1 MSSLRSNLFLVALGL
16 SMLGLV
22 MVYSATY
29 SEVGTDFLFVRIGH
43 MVLGVAVFFLASRVR
58 YTAWRR
64 YAPALYLIVLVGLV
78 LVLVPGIGTQI
89 NGARRWLDLGPM
101 SLQPA
106 EFAKLAAILTL
117 SCAVARLP
125 HGSGLPVKPLL
136 AVGVL
141 FVLVFLEPDFGTSV
155 VLLAG
160 VAGTLWASELRT
172 RDLVLSGLLGLVAV
186 AGMMV
191 LEPYRRERFLTFLD
205 PWAAADG
212 SGYQVVQSMVAI
224 KAGGFFGSGAGSGG
238 QGPYVPEL
246 GTDMIFALIGEE
258 LGLIGMVVVIAA
270 FGFIALAGR
279 PEPRQAVRGAAGR
292 EGHDEAEGAWRL
304 RASGER
310 QHERGGEEGASRGHS
325 RSPQMARS
333 EKPSAAKSP
342 ARSGASPALK
352 NSSSCGG
359 GAALVP
365 LSMACAW
372 PRWWMSCWK
381 RCSKSRSIRSCWTR
395 SPRCTATMRERP
407 AASSDS
413 TTAMSRRST
422 SPCAV
427 RSAATSAQGS
437 GSAQAAGPSV
447 PPSMAST

>member
-1 MSSLRSNLFLVALGL
+1 MSGLRSNLFLVALGL

-43 MVLGVAVFFLASRVR
+43 MVLGIAAFFVASRVR

-64 YAPALYLIVLVGLV
+64 FAPALYLIVLVGLV

-101 SLQPA
+101 SIQPA
-106 EFAKLAAILTL
+106 EFAKLAAILLL
-117 SCAVARLP
+117 SRAVARLP
-125 HGSGLPVKPLL
+125 HGSGLPVKPLV

-141 FVLVFLEPDFGTSV
+141 FILVFVEPDFGTSV

-172 RDLVLSGLLGLVAV
+172 RDLVLSGLAGLVAV
-186 AGMMV
+186 TGMMV

-238 QGPYVPEL
+238 HGPYVPEL

-270 FGFIALAGR
+270 FGFIALAGLR
-279 PEPRQAVRGAAGR
+279 IAMNAPSVMARCVAAGLTTMLIAQATFNIGAAMVVLPLAGMTLPFVSYGGSSLLVCFAAVGILYRISEDSERAREIKHTADPDRGRRHGRARYPRAVRGG
-292 EGHDEAEGAWRL
+292 
-304 RASGER
+304 
-310 QHERGGEEGASRGHS
+310 
-325 RSPQMARS
+325 
-333 EKPSAAKSP
+333 
-342 ARSGASPALK
+342 
-352 NSSSCGG
+352 
-359 GAALVP
+359 
-365 LSMACAW
+365 
-372 PRWWMSCWK
+372 
-381 RCSKSRSIRSCWTR
+381 
-395 SPRCTATMRERP
+395 
-407 AASSDS
+407 
-413 TTAMSRRST
+413 
-422 SPCAV
+422 
-427 RSAATSAQGS
+427 
-437 GSAQAAGPSV
+437 
-447 PPSMAST
+447 

>member
-29 SEVGTDFLFVRIGH
+29 SEVGTDFLFIRICH
-43 MVLGVAVFFLASRVR
+43 MVLGVAAFFVASRLR

-78 LVLVPGIGTQI
+78 LVLLPGIGTQI
-89 NGARRWLDLGPM
+89 NGARRWLDVGPM

-106 EFAKLAAILTL
+106 EFAKLAAILVL

-125 HGSGLPVKPLL
+125 HGSGLPVKPLV
-136 AVGVL
+136 AVAVL
-141 FVLVFLEPDFGTSV
+141 FVLVFVEPDFGTSV

-172 RDLVLSGLLGLVAV
+172 RDLVLSGLVGLVAV
-186 AGMMV
+186 TGMMV

-205 PWAAADG
+205 PWAATDG

-270 FGFIALAGR
+270 FGFIALAGLGIAMNAPSVMAR
-279 PEPRQAVRGAAGR
+279 CVAAGLTTMLIAQATFNIGAAMVVLPLAGMTLPFVSYGGSSLLVCFAAVGILYRISEDSERAREIKHTADPDRRRRHGRARYPRAVRGG
-292 EGHDEAEGAWRL
+292 
-304 RASGER
+304 
-310 QHERGGEEGASRGHS
+310 
-325 RSPQMARS
+325 
-333 EKPSAAKSP
+333 
-342 ARSGASPALK
+342 
-352 NSSSCGG
+352 
-359 GAALVP
+359 
-365 LSMACAW
+365 
-372 PRWWMSCWK
+372 
-381 RCSKSRSIRSCWTR
+381 
-395 SPRCTATMRERP
+395 
-407 AASSDS
+407 
-413 TTAMSRRST
+413 
-422 SPCAV
+422 
-427 RSAATSAQGS
+427 
-437 GSAQAAGPSV
+437 
-447 PPSMAST
+447 

>member
-64 YAPALYLIVLVGLV
+64 YAPSLYLIVLVGLV

-270 FGFIALAGR
+270 FGFIALAGLR
-279 PEPRQAVRGAAGR
+279 IAMNAPSVMARCVAVGLTTMLITQATFNIGAAMVILPLAGMTLPFVSYGGSSLLVCFAAVGILYRISEDSERAREIKPTADPDRRRRHGRTRYPRAVRGG
-292 EGHDEAEGAWRL
+292 
-304 RASGER
+304 
-310 QHERGGEEGASRGHS
+310 
-325 RSPQMARS
+325 
-333 EKPSAAKSP
+333 
-342 ARSGASPALK
+342 
-352 NSSSCGG
+352 
-359 GAALVP
+359 
-365 LSMACAW
+365 
-372 PRWWMSCWK
+372 
-381 RCSKSRSIRSCWTR
+381 
-395 SPRCTATMRERP
+395 
-407 AASSDS
+407 
-413 TTAMSRRST
+413 
-422 SPCAV
+422 
-427 RSAATSAQGS
+427 
-437 GSAQAAGPSV
+437 
-447 PPSMAST
+447 

>member
-43 MVLGVAVFFLASRVR
+43 MVLGIAAFFVASRVR
-58 YTAWRR
+58 YTAWRKF
-64 YAPALYLIVLVGLV
+64 APALYLIVLVGLV

-101 SLQPA
+101 SIQPA
-106 EFAKLAAILTL
+106 EFAKLAAILFL

-125 HGSGLPVKPLL
+125 HGAGLPFKPLV

-141 FVLVFLEPDFGTSV
+141 FILVLVEPDFGTSV

-172 RDLVLSGLLGLVAV
+172 RDLVLSGLVGLVAV
-186 AGMMV
+186 TGMML

-205 PWAAADG
+205 PWSAADG

-224 KAGGFFGSGAGSGG
+224 KAGGFFGAGAGSGG

-246 GTDMIFALIGEE
+246 GTDMIFTLIGEE

-270 FGFIALAGR
+270 FGFVALAGLKIAMNAPSVMAR
-279 PEPRQAVRGAAGR
+279 CVAAGLTTMLIAQATFNIGAAMVVLPLAGMTLPFVSYGGSSLLVCFAAVGILYRISEDSERAREIKHTADPDRRRRHGRARYPRAVRGG
-292 EGHDEAEGAWRL
+292 
-304 RASGER
+304 
-310 QHERGGEEGASRGHS
+310 
-325 RSPQMARS
+325 
-333 EKPSAAKSP
+333 
-342 ARSGASPALK
+342 
-352 NSSSCGG
+352 
-359 GAALVP
+359 
-365 LSMACAW
+365 
-372 PRWWMSCWK
+372 
-381 RCSKSRSIRSCWTR
+381 
-395 SPRCTATMRERP
+395 
-407 AASSDS
+407 
-413 TTAMSRRST
+413 
-422 SPCAV
+422 
-427 RSAATSAQGS
+427 
-437 GSAQAAGPSV
+437 
-447 PPSMAST
+447 

>member
-1 MSSLRSNLFLVALGL
+1 LFLAALGL
-16 SMLGLV
+16 SLLGLV

-43 MVLGVAVFFLASRVR
+43 MVLGVAAFFLASRVR

-78 LVLVPGIGTQI
+78 IVLVPGIGTQI

-106 EFAKLAAILTL
+106 EFAKLAAILLL

-125 HGSGLPVKPLL
+125 HGSGLPVKPLV

-141 FVLVFLEPDFGTSV
+141 FVLVFVEPDFGTSV

-172 RDLVLSGLLGLVAV
+172 RDLVLSGLVGLVAV
-186 AGMMV
+186 TGMMV

-205 PWAAADG
+205 PWATADG

-238 QGPYVPEL
+238 HGPYVPEL

-270 FGFIALAGR
+270 FGFIALAGLGIAMNAPSVMAR
-279 PEPRQAVRGAAGR
+279 CVAAGLTTMLIAQATFNIGAAMVVLPLAGMTLPFVSYGGSSLLVCFAAVGILYRISEDSERASEIKPRKHAADPDSRGRHGGARYPRAVRGG
-292 EGHDEAEGAWRL
+292 
-304 RASGER
+304 
-310 QHERGGEEGASRGHS
+310 
-325 RSPQMARS
+325 
-333 EKPSAAKSP
+333 
-342 ARSGASPALK
+342 
-352 NSSSCGG
+352 
-359 GAALVP
+359 
-365 LSMACAW
+365 
-372 PRWWMSCWK
+372 
-381 RCSKSRSIRSCWTR
+381 
-395 SPRCTATMRERP
+395 
-407 AASSDS
+407 
-413 TTAMSRRST
+413 
-422 SPCAV
+422 
-427 RSAATSAQGS
+427 
-437 GSAQAAGPSV
+437 
-447 PPSMAST
+447 